1 MFREREVKKI
11 IAVAKKAGAKE
22 VEIDWEGVKA
32 TIRLN
37 GSSAS
42 PDAVERN
49 EWLADDAAASR

>member
-32 TIRLN
+32 TIRLDD
-37 GSSAS
+37 SEKAA
-42 PDAVERN
+42 AVAN
-49 EWLADDAAASR
+49 EWDGAA